1 VQPIVQAKRQV
12 LNRQLFCKL
21 AITSDYFF
29 HAGGSALMDKTSAGQ
44 FNNSDNNNSNGSEIP
59 ELKAIKK
66 GEQEYITTSR
76 N

>member
-1 VQPIVQAKRQV
+1 
-12 LNRQLFCKL
+12 
-21 AITSDYFF
+21 
-29 HAGGSALMDKTSAGQ
+29 MDKTSAGQ
-44 FNNSDNNNSNGSEIP
+44 FNNSDNNNSNGSEIS